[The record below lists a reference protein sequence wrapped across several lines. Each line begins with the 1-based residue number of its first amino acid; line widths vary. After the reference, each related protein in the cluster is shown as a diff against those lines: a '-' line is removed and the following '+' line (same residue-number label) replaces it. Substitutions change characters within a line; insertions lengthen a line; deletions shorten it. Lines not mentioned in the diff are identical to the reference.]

1 MAGSFDVFRKYQRSL
16 LVAVA
21 ILAMLAFFVLPPFLQ
36 MGSNASY
43 GDPVVVS
50 WKGGSL
56 RESEL
61 ERAVAMQAAVNR
73 FIMQSAATAGRDPSR
88 LSLFPENEEA
98 VVRTLLLAAEARENG
113 VGVSDRAVNDYLS
126 QVTNDMVR
134 PEQLNGIIAGLR
146 IGPMGVSQADLFSA
160 LRTDRAAW
168 ASLIMGQAAFSGDP
182 PGWRW
187 EAFRRL
193 EQSAVV
199 EVVPIDVRGLAD
211 EVPGPSEAVLRAF
224 FDRFKERLP
233 EPESREPGFREPHR
247 VGVEYLVA
255 NRKKV
260 EESVKAE
267 VTDEAI
273 AAYYEKNKERMFR
286 AAKKEEPAKED
297 SKTEDSK
304 KQEPKKED
312 PAKNEP
318 TTPESVKADG
328 PAKEGD
334 RVEREVKRLDTDDA
348 AKPAAAAAADKPA
361 AEGDAKSTVD
371 ADKGASGGEAKES
384 TPSSEEFEPLEKVKD
399 RIRDDL
405 VRERAEKKID
415 AIFTAAAADVTGY
428 AEDLAVWRAR
438 GEGKAA
444 APRRPD
450 PEAIAKVQGLESGTT
465 GMVSVRDAAEIAG
478 IGRSFEF
485 TPDPGSRFGVRQQS
499 WLEMMF
505 GRSSLL
511 LRPATSRDVDGN
523 RYLSWK
529 IEDRPEFTPA
539 FDEAK
544 ANVEKA
550 WRIVEARE
558 LSRKKAAEIVR
569 KAESEKATLEAAV
582 AGRDDVK
589 ATQVGPFTFLT
600 QGAAPLDAPAVLSSP
615 KGLDLPGEAFM
626 KAVFALEPGGTAVVF
641 NEPET
646 VCYCVRLVSYEPT
659 ADELRQRFLDG
670 REDQARL
677 VMVSQRQ
684 YQRQFGEWVGS
695 LDKKYAVEWKR
706 PPRAA
711 RGE

>member
-1 MAGSFDVFRKYQRSL
+1 M
-16 LVAVA
+16 
-21 ILAMLAFFVLPPFLQ
+21 
-36 MGSNASY
+36 
-43 GDPVVVS
+43 
-50 WKGGSL
+50 
-56 RESEL
+56 
-61 ERAVAMQAAVNR
+61 
-73 FIMQSAATAGRDPSR
+73 
-88 LSLFPENEEA
+88 
-98 VVRTLLLAAEARENG
+98 
-113 VGVSDRAVNDYLS
+113 
-126 QVTNDMVR
+126 
-134 PEQLNGIIAGLR
+134 
-146 IGPMGVSQADLFSA
+146 
-160 LRTDRAAW
+160 
-168 ASLIMGQAAFSGDP
+168 
-182 PGWRW
+182 
-187 EAFRRL
+187 
-193 EQSAVV
+193 
-199 EVVPIDVRGLAD
+199 
-211 EVPGPSEAVLRAF
+211 
-224 FDRFKERLP
+224 
-233 EPESREPGFREPHR
+233 
-247 VGVEYLVA
+247 
-255 NRKKV
+255 
-260 EESVKAE
+260 
-267 VTDEAI
+267 
-273 AAYYEKNKERMFR
+273 
-286 AAKKEEPAKED
+286 
-297 SKTEDSK
+297 
-304 KQEPKKED
+304 
-312 PAKNEP
+312 
-318 TTPESVKADG
+318 
-328 PAKEGD
+328 
-334 RVEREVKRLDTDDA
+334 
-348 AKPAAAAAADKPA
+348 
-361 AEGDAKSTVD
+361 
-371 ADKGASGGEAKES
+371 
-384 TPSSEEFEPLEKVKD
+384 KD

-438 GEGKAA
+438 GDGKAA
-444 APRRPD
+444 EPRRPD

-511 LRPATSRDVDGN
+511 LRPATSRDIDGN

-558 LSRKKAAEIVR
+558 LARKKATEIVR

-626 KAVFALEPGGTAVVF
+626 KAVFALEPGGNAVVF

-646 VCYCVRLVSYEPT
+646 VCYCVRLVSYEPA
-659 ADELRQRFLDG
+659 ADELRQRFLDD
-670 REDQARL
+670 REDQSRL

>member
-36 MGSNASY
+36 MGSNTSY
-43 GDPVVVS
+43 GDPVAVS
-50 WKGGSL
+50 WNGGGL

-73 FIMQSAATAGRDPSR
+73 FLVQSAAAAGRDPSR
-88 LSLFPENEEA
+88 ISLFPENEEA
-98 VVRTLLLAAEARENG
+98 VVRTLLLAEEARENG
-113 VGVSDRAVNDYLS
+113 VVVSDRAVNDYLS
-126 QVTNDMVR
+126 QLTNDMVR
-134 PEQLNGIIAGLR
+134 PEQLDGIIAGLR

-160 LRTDRAAW
+160 LRTERAAW

-187 EAFRRL
+187 EAFRQL

-199 EVVPIDVRGLAD
+199 EVVPVDVRGLAD
-211 EVPGPSEAVLRAF
+211 EVPSPSEAALRAF

-247 VGVEYLVA
+247 VGAEYLVA
-255 NRKKV
+255 NRKQV
-260 EESVKAE
+260 EETVKGE

-273 AAYYEKNKERMFR
+273 AAYYEKNKERLFR
-286 AAKKEEPAKED
+286 STKKEEPKKEEAAKE
-297 SKTEDSK
+297 KPAEEKEAEETEA
-304 KQEPKKED
+304 EE
-312 PAKNEP
+312 
-318 TTPESVKADG
+318 T
-328 PAKEGD
+328 EGD
-334 RVEREVKRLDTDDA
+334 RIEREAKRVDADEA
-348 AKPAAAAAADKPA
+348 AKPDAAAGGDKPA
-361 AEGDAKSTVD
+361 AEGEPKAAAEAEKPAV
-371 ADKGASGGEAKES
+371 GGEAKEPAPAS
-384 TPSSEEFEPLEKVKD
+384 DGFEPLEKVKE
-399 RIRDDL
+399 RIRDEL

-438 GEGKAA
+438 DDGKSAE
-444 APRRPD
+444 PRRPD
-450 PEAIAKVQGLESGTT
+450 VEAIAKVQGLVSGTT
-465 GMVSVRDAAEIAG
+465 GMVSARDASEIEG

-505 GRSSLL
+505 GRGSLL
-511 LRPATSRDVDGN
+511 LRPATSRDIDGN

-529 IEDRPEFTPA
+529 IEDRPEFTPT
-539 FDEAK
+539 FEEAK

-558 LSRKKAAEIVR
+558 LARKKATEIAR
-569 KAESEKATLEAAV
+569 KSEAEKATLEAAV
-582 AGRDDVK
+582 AGRTDVK

-600 QGAAPLDAPAVLSSP
+600 QGSAPLDAPAVLSSP

-659 ADELRQRFLDG
+659 AEELRQRFLDD
-670 REDQARL
+670 REDQSRL
-677 VMVSQRQ
+677 AMVSQRQ

-706 PPRAA
+706 PPRIA

>member
-36 MGSNASY
+36 MGSNASF

-113 VGVSDRAVNDYLS
+113 VVVSDRAVNDYLS

-134 PEQLNGIIAGLR
+134 PEQLDGIIAGLR

-193 EQSAVV
+193 EQSAVI
-199 EVVPIDVRGLAD
+199 EVVPIEVRGLAD
-211 EVPGPSEAVLRAF
+211 EVPGPSESVLRAF

-286 AAKKEEPAKED
+286 AAKKE
-297 SKTEDSK
+297 
-304 KQEPKKED
+304 D
-312 PAKNEP
+312 PATNEP
-318 TTPESVKADG
+318 TTPEAAKADG

-334 RVEREVKRLDTDDA
+334 RVEREVKRVDADDA
-348 AKPAAAAAADKPA
+348 AKPAAAAAKDKPA
-361 AEGDAKSTVD
+361 VEGGEKSPVD
-371 ADKGASGGEAKES
+371 ADKRASGGETKAPA
-384 TPSSEEFEPLEKVKD
+384 PSSEEFEPLEKVKD

-405 VRERAEKKID
+405 VRERAAKKID

-438 GEGKAA
+438 GDGKAA
-444 APRRPD
+444 EPRRPD

-511 LRPATSRDVDGN
+511 LRPATSRDIDGN

-544 ANVEKA
+544 ASVEKA

-558 LSRKKAAEIVR
+558 LARKKAAEIVR
-569 KAESEKATLEAAV
+569 KAESEKVTLEVAV

-626 KAVFALEPGGTAVVF
+626 KAVFALEPGGNAVVF

-659 ADELRQRFLDG
+659 ADELRQRFLDD
-670 REDQARL
+670 REDQSRL

>member
-50 WKGGSL
+50 WKGGGL

-73 FIMQSAATAGRDPSR
+73 FLMQSAAAAGRDPSR

-98 VVRTLLLAAEARENG
+98 VVRTLLLAEEARENG
-113 VGVSDRAVNDYLS
+113 VVVSDRAVNDYLS
-126 QVTNDMVR
+126 QLTNDMVR
-134 PEQLNGIIAGLR
+134 PEQLDGIIAGLR

-193 EQSAVV
+193 EQSAVI
-199 EVVPIDVRGLAD
+199 EIVPIDVRGLA
-211 EVPGPSEAVLRAF
+211 EQVPGPSESVLRAF

-286 AAKKEEPAKED
+286 VAKKEEPGKEESKKEEPAKD
-297 SKTEDSK
+297 
-304 KQEPKKED
+304 
-312 PAKNEP
+312 EP
-318 TTPESVKADG
+318 TTPEAKADR

-334 RVEREVKRLDTDDA
+334 RIEREAKRVDADDA
-348 AKPAAAAAADKPA
+348 AKPAAAAAAEKPA
-361 AEGDAKSTVD
+361 AEGGAKSP
-371 ADKGASGGEAKES
+371 S
-384 TPSSEEFEPLEKVKD
+384 PSSEEFEPLEKVKD

-438 GEGKAA
+438 GDGKAA
-444 APRRPD
+444 EPRRPD

-511 LRPATSRDVDGN
+511 LRPATSRDIDGN

-558 LSRKKAAEIVR
+558 LARKKATEIVR

-626 KAVFALEPGGTAVVF
+626 KAVFALEPGGNAVVF

-646 VCYCVRLVSYEPT
+646 VCYCVRLVSYEPA
-659 ADELRQRFLDG
+659 ADELRQRFLDD
-670 REDQARL
+670 REDQSRL

>member
-43 GDPVVVS
+43 GDPVAVA
-50 WKGGSL
+50 WKGGGL

-73 FIMQSAATAGRDPSR
+73 FVVQSAAAAGRDPSR
-88 LSLFPENEEA
+88 ISLFPENEEA
-98 VVRTLLLAAEARENG
+98 VVRTLLLAEEARENG
-113 VGVSDRAVNDYLS
+113 VVVSDRAVNDYLS
-126 QVTNDMVR
+126 QLTNDMVR
-134 PEQLNGIIAGLR
+134 PEQLDGIIAGLR

-160 LRTDRAAW
+160 LRTERAAW

-187 EAFRRL
+187 EAFRQL

-199 EVVPIDVRGLAD
+199 EVVPVDVRGLAD
-211 EVPGPSEAVLRAF
+211 EVPAPSEAVLRAF

-247 VGVEYLVA
+247 IEAEYLVA
-255 NRKKV
+255 NRKQI
-260 EESVKAE
+260 EETVRGE

-273 AAYYEKNKERMFR
+273 AAYYEKNKERLFR
-286 AAKKEEPAKED
+286 ATKKEEPAKE
-297 SKTEDSK
+297 
-304 KQEPKKED
+304 EPKKDE
-312 PAKNEP
+312 
-318 TTPESVKADG
+318 

-334 RVEREVKRLDTDDA
+334 RIEQEAKRVDTDDA
-348 AKPAAAAAADKPA
+348 AKPDAAKPDAAAAADKPA
-361 AEGDAKSTVD
+361 AEGDVKAAAEAEKSPAEAEKSAAGD
-371 ADKGASGGEAKES
+371 AKES
-384 TPSSEEFEPLEKVKD
+384 PPASDGFEPLEKVKD
-399 RIRDDL
+399 RIRDEL

-415 AIFTAAAADVTGY
+415 VIFTAAAADVTGY

-438 GEGKAA
+438 NDGRSAE
-444 APRRPD
+444 PRRPD
-450 PEAIAKVQGLESGTT
+450 VEAIAKVQGLESGTT
-465 GMVSVRDAAEIAG
+465 RMVSARDASEIAG

-505 GRSSLL
+505 GRGSLL
-511 LRPATSRDVDGN
+511 LRPATSRDIDGN

-529 IEDRPEFTPA
+529 IEDRPEFTPT
-539 FDEAK
+539 FEEAK

-558 LSRKKAAEIVR
+558 LARTKATEIAR
-569 KAESEKATLEAAV
+569 KAEAEKATLEAAV
-582 AGRDDVK
+582 AGRTDVK

-600 QGAAPLDAPAVLSSP
+600 QGSAPLDAPAVLSSP

-659 ADELRQRFLDG
+659 ADELRQRFLDD
-670 REDQARL
+670 REDQSRL
-677 VMVSQRQ
+677 AMVSQRQ

-706 PPRAA
+706 PPRIA

>member
-50 WKGGSL
+50 WKGGGL

-73 FIMQSAATAGRDPSR
+73 FLMQSAAAAGRDPSR

-98 VVRTLLLAAEARENG
+98 VVRTLLLAEEARENG
-113 VGVSDRAVNDYLS
+113 VVVSDRAVNDYLS
-126 QVTNDMVR
+126 QLTNDMVR
-134 PEQLNGIIAGLR
+134 PEQLDGIIAGLR

-193 EQSAVV
+193 EQSAVI
-199 EVVPIDVRGLAD
+199 EIVPIDVRGLA
-211 EVPGPSEAVLRAF
+211 EQVPGPSESVLRAF

-286 AAKKEEPAKED
+286 VAKKEEPGKEESKKEEPAKD
-297 SKTEDSK
+297 
-304 KQEPKKED
+304 
-312 PAKNEP
+312 EP
-318 TTPESVKADG
+318 TTPEAAKADR

-334 RVEREVKRLDTDDA
+334 RIEREAKRVDADDA
-348 AKPAAAAAADKPA
+348 AKPAAAAAAEKPA
-361 AEGDAKSTVD
+361 AEGGAKSP
-371 ADKGASGGEAKES
+371 S
-384 TPSSEEFEPLEKVKD
+384 PSSEEFEPLEKVKD

-438 GEGKAA
+438 GDGKAA
-444 APRRPD
+444 EPRRPD

-511 LRPATSRDVDGN
+511 LRPATSRDIDGN

-558 LSRKKAAEIVR
+558 LARKKATEIVR
-569 KAESEKATLEAAV
+569 KAESEKATLEVAV

-626 KAVFALEPGGTAVVF
+626 KAVFALEPGGNAVVF

-646 VCYCVRLVSYEPT
+646 VCYCVRLVSYEPA
-659 ADELRQRFLDG
+659 ADELRQRFLDD
-670 REDQARL
+670 REDQSRL

>member
-50 WKGGSL
+50 WKGGGL

-73 FIMQSAATAGRDPSR
+73 FLMQSAAAAGRDPSR

-98 VVRTLLLAAEARENG
+98 VVRTLLLAEEARENG
-113 VGVSDRAVNDYLS
+113 VVVSDRAVNDYLS
-126 QVTNDMVR
+126 QLTNDMVR
-134 PEQLNGIIAGLR
+134 PEQLDGIIAGLR

-193 EQSAVV
+193 EQSAVI
-199 EVVPIDVRGLAD
+199 EIVPIDVRGLA
-211 EVPGPSEAVLRAF
+211 EQVPGPSESVLRAF

-247 VGVEYLVA
+247 VEVEYLVA

-286 AAKKEEPAKED
+286 VAKKEEPGKEESKKEEPAKD
-297 SKTEDSK
+297 
-304 KQEPKKED
+304 
-312 PAKNEP
+312 EP
-318 TTPESVKADG
+318 TTPEAAKADR
-328 PAKEGD
+328 PPKEGD
-334 RVEREVKRLDTDDA
+334 RIEREAKRLDADDA
-348 AKPAAAAAADKPA
+348 AKPAAAAAAEKPA
-361 AEGDAKSTVD
+361 AEGGAKSP
-371 ADKGASGGEAKES
+371 S
-384 TPSSEEFEPLEKVKD
+384 PSSEEFEPLEKVKD

-438 GEGKAA
+438 GDGKAA
-444 APRRPD
+444 EPRRPD

-511 LRPATSRDVDGN
+511 LRPATSRDIDGN

-558 LSRKKAAEIVR
+558 LARKKATEIVR
-569 KAESEKATLEAAV
+569 KAESEKATLEVAV

-626 KAVFALEPGGTAVVF
+626 KAVFALEPGGNAVVF

-646 VCYCVRLVSYEPT
+646 VCYCVRLVSYEPA
-659 ADELRQRFLDG
+659 ADELRQRFLDD
-670 REDQARL
+670 REDQSRL

>member
-21 ILAMLAFFVLPPFLQ
+21 VLAMLAFFVLPPFLQ

-43 GDPVVVS
+43 GDPVAVS
-50 WKGGSL
+50 WKGGGL

-73 FIMQSAATAGRDPSR
+73 FLVQSAAAAGRDPSR
-88 LSLFPENEEA
+88 ISLFPENEEA
-98 VVRTLLLAAEARENG
+98 VVRTLLLAEEARENG
-113 VGVSDRAVNDYLS
+113 VVVSDRAVNDYLS
-126 QVTNDMVR
+126 QLTNDMVR
-134 PEQLNGIIAGLR
+134 PEQLDGIIAGLR
-146 IGPMGVSQADLFSA
+146 IGPTGVSQADLFSA
-160 LRTDRAAW
+160 LRTERAAW

-187 EAFRRL
+187 EAFRQL

-199 EVVPIDVRGLAD
+199 EVVPVDVRGLSD
-211 EVPGPSEAVLRAF
+211 EVPGPSGAVLRAF

-247 VGVEYLVA
+247 VEAEYLVA
-255 NRKKV
+255 NRKQV
-260 EESVKAE
+260 EETVKAE

-286 AAKKEEPAKED
+286 VAKKEEPGKEESKKEEPAKD
-297 SKTEDSK
+297 
-304 KQEPKKED
+304 
-312 PAKNEP
+312 EP
-318 TTPESVKADG
+318 TTPEAAKADG

-334 RVEREVKRLDTDDA
+334 RIEREAKRVDADDA

-361 AEGDAKSTVD
+361 AEKPAAEGDAKSPPP
-371 ADKGASGGEAKES
+371 A
-384 TPSSEEFEPLEKVKD
+384 SEEFEPLEKVKD
-399 RIRDDL
+399 RIRDEL

-438 GEGKAA
+438 GVGKAA
-444 APRRPD
+444 EPRRPD
-450 PEAIAKVQGLESGTT
+450 VEAIAKVQGLESGKT
-465 GMVSVRDAAEIAG
+465 GMVSARDASEISG

-505 GRSSLL
+505 GRGSLL
-511 LRPATSRDVDGN
+511 LRPATSRDIDGN

-558 LSRKKAAEIVR
+558 LARKKATEIAR
-569 KAESEKATLEAAV
+569 KTEMEKVTLEAAV
-582 AGRDDVK
+582 AGRADVK

-626 KAVFALEPGGTAVVF
+626 KAVFALEPGGTTVVF

-659 ADELRQRFLDG
+659 ADELRKRFLDD
-670 REDQARL
+670 REDQSRL

-711 RGE
+711 RGD